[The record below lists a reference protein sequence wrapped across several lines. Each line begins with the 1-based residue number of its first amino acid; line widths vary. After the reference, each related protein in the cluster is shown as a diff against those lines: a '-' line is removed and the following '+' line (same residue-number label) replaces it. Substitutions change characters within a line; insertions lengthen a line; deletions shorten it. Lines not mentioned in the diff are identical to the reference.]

1 MDLQQIK
8 RKVDNLSANLRI
20 REKDKLKALE
30 RLKKNFGIES
40 EEEAIELRE
49 KLKKDLLQIRKR
61 RDHFLKK
68 IETRMEKY
76 NGLL

>member
-49 KLKKDLLQIRKR
+49 RLKKDLLQIRKR